1 MAWQNETKKPLAAL
15 RNSVAIIQAFTDDLP
30 IFVSAARRSGA
41 TWEQI
46 GDALGVSRQAAQQR
60 YGQHESGDLPSGAR
74 PPTTN
79 KD

>member
-1 MAWQNETKKPLAAL
+1 MAWQNETRQPLAAL

-30 IFVSAARRSGA
+30 IFVNAARRSGA

-60 YGQHESGDLPSGAR
+60 YGQHDNDGGPERAETD
-74 PPTTN
+74 TTTE
-79 KD
+79 D

>member
-1 MAWQNETKKPLAAL
+1 MAWQKETKQPLAAL

-30 IFVSAARRSGA
+30 IFVNAARSSGA

-60 YGQHESGDLPSGAR
+60 YGQHETEIRPNGAA
-74 PPTTN
+74 TSTSSE
-79 KD
+79 D